1 LTAAIQCVKTRCRA
15 FDITGRPMRNWV
27 AVEPDGV
34 EDDDQLNGWIDL
46 ALKFVKALPA
56 KEK

>member
-1 LTAAIQCVKTRCRA
+1 
-15 FDITGRPMRNWV
+15 MRNWV
-27 AVEPDGV
+27 AVEPEGV
-34 EDDDQLNGWIDL
+34 EDDDQLTGWIDL

>member
-1 LTAAIQCVKTRCRA
+1 
-15 FDITGRPMRNWV
+15 MRNWV
-27 AVEPDGV
+27 AVGPEGV
-34 EDDDQLNGWIDL
+34 EDDDQLKGWIDL